1 MDSIAI
7 VIGYG
12 VLIFG
17 AFWFLSKVFS
27 ANNEAKDLERNI
39 AYERNVLGLRKLYWG
54 DISEQEKEAIKA
66 FSMGY
71 GFTGWHSI
79 VTTDTE
85 YLATVRNLGH
95 MQNYS
100 AAKELLEREGN
111 PYKLEN
117 GRVVPTNGTTH
128 TLP

>member
-1 MDSIAI
+1 MDAIAT

-17 AFWFLSKVFS
+17 AFWFLNTVMSQNDGAKE
-27 ANNEAKDLERNI
+27 EARSI
-39 AYERNVLGLRKLYWG
+39 AYTRNEMGLRQLYWG
-54 DISEQEKEAIKA
+54 DIGEKEKESIKA

-79 VTTDTE
+79 VTTDSE
-85 YLATVRNLGH
+85 YLAQAQVLGH
-95 MQNYS
+95 MRIYS

-117 GRVVPTNGTTH
+117 CKVVPTKGSMH